1 MNRNR
6 KNRSLLKERVTILM
20 VVFFCILISGSERF
34 IMFDSAKSKMEQAAG
49 SDKDTDENETFID
62 VAVDAVV
69 PFATTIAQTALYFI
83 YEIIGFEKETFTVKE
98 QISRYP
104 SHFLEILLTRIISP
118 NAP

>member
-6 KNRSLLKERVTILM
+6 KNRSLLKERVTILL

-34 IMFDSAKSKMEQAAG
+34 VQFDSSVKKVEQAA
-49 SDKDTDENETFID
+49 SEEQPNENQTFLD

-69 PFATTIAQTALYFI
+69 PFATTVAETALYFI
-83 YEIIGFEKETFTVKE
+83 YEIVGFEKETFAVKE
-98 QISRYP
+98 EVSRYP